1 MKENYYPQ
9 FLKLTLGV
17 MLIVIPTL
25 LGHKEIF
32 TLPLPE
38 PTLGYLPSNALVQQ
52 YGTLSL

>member
-1 MKENYYPQ
+1 MKGNYYPQ
-9 FLKLTLGV
+9 LLKLTLGV
-17 MLIVIPTL
+17 MLNVTPTL

-38 PTLGYLPSNALVQQ
+38 PTLGYLPSNALVQR

>member
-1 MKENYYPQ
+1 MKGDYYPQ

-25 LGHKEIF
+25 LGHKEIS

-38 PTLGYLPSNALVQQ
+38 PTLGCLPLNTLDQR
-52 YGTLSL
+52 YGRLSL